1 MSPIDRRNFLLQ
13 SAIGAAAFAVSPS
26 AHAVTSNGLGSMVWL
41 NEPASWKISGDQVLV
56 RPKPKTDFW
65 RNTFTGQVL
74 DNGNFLHTKARGE
87 FTFEGRIQASFTTQF
102 DQASLMMRQDEE
114 TWIKCGL
121 ELFNG
126 NVHSGVVATRG
137 FSDWSTTR
145 GALPWWRLVR
155 SRDSVEVHASLD
167 GKDFEF
173 LRSAYIPPSSEIEVG
188 IMCAAPEGDGFDAV
202 FDHLKL
208 T

>member
-1 MSPIDRRNFLLQ
+1 MLAVASPTH
-13 SAIGAAAFAVSPS
+13 AAA
-26 AHAVTSNGLGSMVWL
+26 TSGLQTMIWL
-41 NEPASWKISGDQVLV
+41 NEPASWTRSGDRIVV

-65 RNTFTGQVL
+65 RKTFSGQIL
-74 DNGNFLHTKARGE
+74 DNGHFLHTKVQGE
-87 FTFEGRIQASFTTQF
+87 FTFDGRIQASFTTQF

-145 GALPWWRLVR
+145 GSLPWWRLVR
-155 SRDSVEVHASLD
+155 SRDSVEVHASPD
-167 GKDFEF
+167 GKDFAF
-173 LRSAYIPPSSEIEVG
+173 MRSAYIPPSSEIAVG
-188 IMCAAPEGDGFDAV
+188 IMCAAPEGDGFVAV
-202 FDHLKL
+202 FDQLRL